1 MGLKSQMS
9 VLVGSSGTT
18 SPVRVSGC
26 HASSLMSPCSGFSA
40 MVHGIFGR
48 TQSWRSTAGMMVC
61 FGFRQ
66 GIYFGRKLNQF
77 IHPERVMRLRPYFL
91 LAVMKIEEED
101 QQQVL
106 CLIRVFLS
114 YGKVGN
120 SCVFGRARLCIC
132 LPNYSCHVN

>member
-48 TQSWRSTAGMMVC
+48 TQ
-61 FGFRQ
+61 
-66 GIYFGRKLNQF
+66 KL
-77 IHPERVMRLRPYFL
+77 
-91 LAVMKIEEED
+91 KINCRND
-101 QQQVL
+101 GVL
-106 CLIRVFLS
+106 WL
-114 YGKVGN
+114 
-120 SCVFGRARLCIC
+120 
-132 LPNYSCHVN
+132 